1 MITTGHS
8 NKNEYPTYATVCIW
22 QAVAFSKD
30 WLMGFKATLV
40 IGKKISS
47 SAEFEAIDDKEKYE
61 LVECEY
67 EFYQSLD
74 ESGKPASR
82 PQSGLIKFV
91 MPAQGDDDL
100 TFYNWMFNRVLP
112 LTCLLYSP
120 VSFIRGDRGHVCF
133 YHIVSP
139 WARTWLSN
147 FHFHFPLGP
156 GMLYTWHMLNKLL

>member
-1 MITTGHS
+1 MAGSRFS
-8 NKNEYPTYATVCIW
+8 N
-22 QAVAFSKD
+22 D

-74 ESGKPASR
+74 ESGKPSSR

-91 MPAQGDDDL
+91 MPAQDDYDL
-100 TFYNWMFNRVLP
+100 TFYNWMFNRADKYDGSIEM
-112 LTCLLYSP
+112 LLSTDDNKKKYMHLVFEDAYMVNMYQYFNNNNSLL
-120 VSFIRGDRGHVCF
+120 VRTKVTLS
-133 YHIVSP
+133 
-139 WARTWLSN
+139 ARKFTFGGSAIFENDWKS
-147 FHFHFPLGP
+147 
-156 GMLYTWHMLNKLL
+156 K